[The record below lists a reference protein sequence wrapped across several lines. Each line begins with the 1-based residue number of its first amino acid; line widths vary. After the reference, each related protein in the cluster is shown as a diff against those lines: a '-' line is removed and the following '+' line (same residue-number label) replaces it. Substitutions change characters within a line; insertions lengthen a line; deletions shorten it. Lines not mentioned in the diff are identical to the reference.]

1 MKKVVIIGGGFA
13 GISAAEAL
21 RDYRFDLDVTL
32 IDRKPTFDFLPL
44 LPDCIGRG
52 INPDNLAYRI
62 EEVAQILRF
71 KFINE
76 QVTAIDL
83 QKQDVVMSSK
93 SLFYDYLLIASGS
106 ETNFY
111 GNDNIRNNACKLDD
125 ASDAANLMQLLKKSD
140 FDNFIVCG
148 GGYTGIEVATNLKVF
163 LNKRKKKGVVTIVE
177 RQPTILG
184 PLPQWMKDYVWAN
197 LDKLGIQVL
206 TNSGIEGIDNHSIH
220 RVGGKRFDNGLLI
233 WAAGVKTAPFIQ
245 NLPVEKNP
253 QGRIKVDEY
262 LRMNDSCFVAGD
274 AANFSHKSGYLR
286 MAVQFSIMQGYC
298 AAGNIIRDIEG
309 LSLKAYRPQ
318 DLGYIIPMANNASCG
333 TVLGADL
340 KGRLPTML
348 HFLMCI
354 FRSHGTRNKVGILAD
369 LLNPAS

>member
-1 MKKVVIIGGGFA
+1 MKKIVIIGGGFA
-13 GISAAEAL
+13 GISAAESL

-32 IDRKPTFDFLPL
+32 IDRKLTFDFLPL

-52 INPDNLAYRI
+52 IRPGNLTYNI
-62 EEVAQILRF
+62 EDIAQELRF
-71 KFINE
+71 KFVNE

-83 QKQDVVMSSK
+83 EKHDVVMGSK

-111 GNDNIRNNACKLDD
+111 GNEDIRNNACKLDD
-125 ASDAANLMQLLKKSD
+125 ANDAADLMQLLKKSD
-140 FDNFIVCG
+140 FENFIVCG

-163 LNKRKKKGVVTIVE
+163 LKKSRKNGVVTIVE

-184 PLPQWMKDYVWAN
+184 PLPQWMKDYVGEN
-197 LDKLGIQVL
+197 LRRLEIGVL
-206 TNSGIEGIDNHSIH
+206 TNSGIERIDNRSIQL
-220 RVGGKRFDNGLLI
+220 VGGKRLDDGLVV

-245 NLPVEKNP
+245 SLPAEKSP
-253 QGRIKVDEY
+253 QGRIKVDEC

-274 AANFSHKSGYLR
+274 AANFAYKSGYLR
-286 MAVQFSIMQGYC
+286 MAVQFSIMQGYSV
-298 AAGNIIRDIEG
+298 ARNIIRDIEG
-309 LSLKAYRPQ
+309 LSLKEYRPE
-318 DLGYIIPMANNASCG
+318 DLGYIIPMANNVSCG

-340 KGRLPTML
+340 KGRLATML

-354 FRSHGTRNKVGILAD
+354 YRSHGMRNRLGIVAD
-369 LLNPAS
+369 LMRGA

>member
-1 MKKVVIIGGGFA
+1 MKKIVIIGGGFA

-52 INPDNLAYRI
+52 IRPDNLTYDI
-62 EEVAQILRF
+62 EDIAGELRF
-71 KFINE
+71 KFVNE

-83 QKQDVVMSSK
+83 QKQDVAMGSK
-93 SLFYDYLLIASGS
+93 SIFYDYLLIASGS

-111 GNDNIRNNACKLDD
+111 GNDFIRNSVYKLDD
-125 ASDAANLMQLLKKSD
+125 ATDAVNLIQLLKKSD

-163 LNKRKKKGVVTIVE
+163 LNKRKKNGAVKIVE
-177 RQPTILG
+177 RQPSILG
-184 PLPQWMKDYVWAN
+184 PLPQWMKDYVGVN
-197 LDKLGIQVL
+197 LGKLKIGVL
-206 TNSGIEGIDNHSIH
+206 TDSGIDRIDNRSIH
-220 RVGGKRFDNGLLI
+220 LVGGKRLDNGLVV

-245 NLPVEKNP
+245 SLSVEKNP

-274 AANFSHKSGYLR
+274 AANFAYKSGYLR
-286 MAVQFSIMQGYC
+286 MAVQFSIMQGYS
-298 AAGNIIRDIEG
+298 AARNIIRDIEG
-309 LSLKAYRPQ
+309 LSLKEYRPQ
-318 DLGYIIPMANNASCG
+318 DLGFIIPMANNASCG
-333 TVLGADL
+333 TVLGVNL

-348 HFLMCI
+348 HFMMCI
-354 FRSHGTRNKVGILAD
+354 YRSHGIRNRSGIIGD
-369 LLNPAS
+369 LMKGA

>member
-1 MKKVVIIGGGFA
+1 MKKIVIIGGGFS
-13 GISAAEAL
+13 GISAARAL

-52 INPDNLAYRI
+52 IRPDNLTYNI
-62 EEVAQILRF
+62 EDIAQELRF
-71 KFINE
+71 KFVNE

-83 QKQDVVMSSK
+83 EKQDVVIGSK
-93 SLFYDYLLIASGS
+93 RIFYDYLLIASGS

-111 GNDNIRNNACKLDD
+111 GNDNIRNNTCKLDD
-125 ASDAANLMQLLKKSD
+125 ASDAANLMQLLKKRD

-163 LNKRKKKGVVTIVE
+163 LNKRKKNGVVTIIE

-184 PLPQWMKDYVWAN
+184 PLPQWMKDYVGVN
-197 LDKLGIQVL
+197 LSKLEIEVL
-206 TNSGIEGIDNHSIH
+206 VNSGIEGIDNRSIH
-220 RVGGKRFDNGLLI
+220 LVGGKRLDNSLVV
-233 WAAGVKTAPFIQ
+233 WAAGVKAASFIQ
-245 NLPVEKNP
+245 NLSVEKSP

-274 AANFSHKSGYLR
+274 ASNFAYKNGYLR
-286 MAVQFSIMQGYC
+286 MAVQFSIMQGYF
-298 AAGNIIRDIEG
+298 AARNIIRDIEN
-309 LSLKAYRPQ
+309 LSLKEYRPE
-318 DLGYIIPMANNASCG
+318 DLGFIVPMANNVSCG

-340 KGRLPTML
+340 KGRLATML

-354 FRSHGTRNKVGILAD
+354 YRSHGMRNRLGIVAD
-369 LLNPAS
+369 LMRGA